1 MEKSYKV
8 FSIFNLVIT
17 VSRGYN
23 STRFLKFFWFWF
35 VRITKVSLGIG
46 QGKLHSSL
54 VTSKE
59 VLAVWTFVGDC
70 IKWIDATWNAGTT
83 PEPKNWKFVALQT
96 WFLLWEELKMKWK
109 ATPTN
114 SFVKYERKKCTNILW
129 NRKLQPVAINKS
141 REMQSVVISKI
152 YSHEF
157 LAKITVFHD

>member
-35 VRITKVSLGIG
+35 VRISKVSLGIG

-83 PEPKNWKFVALQT
+83 PKPIKIENSLLYKLDFWSEKWKELKNKTEVKCHTPTNIFCKILAEEMYKYFVEPKNSIGSANT
-96 WFLLWEELKMKWK
+96 
-109 ATPTN
+109 ANT
-114 SFVKYERKKCTNILW
+114 ILH
-129 NRKLQPVAINKS
+129 N
-141 REMQSVVISKI
+141 
-152 YSHEF
+152 
-157 LAKITVFHD
+157 

>member
-23 STRFLKFFWFWF
+23 STRFLKFFRFWF
-35 VRITKVSLGIG
+35 VRISKVSLGIG

-83 PEPKNWKFVALQT
+83 PKPKNWKFVALQT
-96 WFLLWEELKMKWK
+96 WFLKREVKKIENEDRSQMPHTNKYFFCKIWAEEMYKYFVEQK
-109 ATPTN
+109 N
-114 SFVKYERKKCTNILW
+114 SIGSANTINT
-129 NRKLQPVAINKS
+129 INKNS
-141 REMQSVVISKI
+141 I
-152 YSHEF
+152 
-157 LAKITVFHD
+157 